1 MKDYYEL
8 IDAIA
13 ENPLVFYALMGL
25 MILLFVLCCMLVK
38 GPTYGYL

>member
-1 MKDYYEL
+1 MNYDEL

-13 ENPLVFYALMGL
+13 NNPLVFYILMGL
-25 MILLFVLCCMLVK
+25 MTLLFILICFKIK